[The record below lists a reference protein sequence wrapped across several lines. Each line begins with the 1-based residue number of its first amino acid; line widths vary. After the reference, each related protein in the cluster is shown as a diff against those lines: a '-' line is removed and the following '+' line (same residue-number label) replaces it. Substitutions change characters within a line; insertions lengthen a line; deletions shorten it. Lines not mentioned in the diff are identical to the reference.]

1 MKTLGEI
8 LKLSYDYIR
17 QKGSSHS
24 RHEVEELIAYTLG
37 KKRLDLYL
45 NFDKPLNEEE
55 LAKVRKNISR
65 LGQNEPLQYIEG
77 TVQFYD
83 CTLRV
88 DKRVLIPRPETELLV
103 DRIVKE
109 IRLHPYSNKSL
120 WDICTGSGCI
130 GIAIKKALP
139 ELNVTLSDISE
150 DALKVATANAEA
162 NEVSVNI
169 SSGNLLEPFNGKKA
183 DFIVCNPPYISED
196 EYKGLDA
203 HVVHFEPKLALVSG
217 PTGLE
222 AYSALIKA
230 LPEVCNPGAK
240 IWLEIGHK
248 QANDILN
255 LLRTNFKNTKVI
267 PDLSQTDRFIE
278 CTYASTLE
286 ESGGK

>member
-24 RHEVEELIAYTLG
+24 RHEVEELIASTLG

-45 NFDKPLNEEE
+45 NFDKPLTEDE
-55 LAKVRKNISR
+55 LAKVRKNLKR
-65 LGQNEPLQYIEG
+65 LGDNEPLQYIEG

-103 DRIVKE
+103 DRIVKH
-109 IRLHPYSNKSL
+109 IRLHPYTDKVL

-150 DALKVATANAEA
+150 DALKVAEANAKE

-169 SSGNLLEPFNGKKA
+169 ATGDLLEPFKGKKA
-183 DFIVCNPPYISED
+183 DFIVCNPPYISEE

-203 HVVHFEPKLALVSG
+203 HVVNFEPKLALVPG
-217 PTGLE
+217 QTGLE
-222 AYSALIKA
+222 AYSALINT
-230 LPEVCNPGAK
+230 LPAVCNPGAK

-248 QANDILN
+248 Q
-255 LLRTNFKNTKVI
+255 V
-267 PDLSQTDRFIE
+267 
-278 CTYASTLE
+278 Y
-286 ESGGK
+286 